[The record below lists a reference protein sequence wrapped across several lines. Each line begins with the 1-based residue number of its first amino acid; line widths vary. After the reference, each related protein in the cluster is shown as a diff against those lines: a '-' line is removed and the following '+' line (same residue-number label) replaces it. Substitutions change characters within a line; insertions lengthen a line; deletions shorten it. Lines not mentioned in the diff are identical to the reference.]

1 MLPEHVPDLSTFSE
15 AGDRNVNGVTPGTK
29 ETPVTDVTG
38 NQGQAEVDLSAA
50 DEQVLREPTERAP
63 AVDVL
68 GVSQRLGP
76 AAG

>member
-1 MLPEHVPDLSTFSE
+1 M
-15 AGDRNVNGVTPGTK
+15 
-29 ETPVTDVTG
+29 TDVTG

-50 DEQVLREPTERAP
+50 DEQVLRELTERAP

-76 AAG
+76 AAGVGRAGREPANWGCWRSVAATAGCFRRGT

>member
-1 MLPEHVPDLSTFSE
+1 M
-15 AGDRNVNGVTPGTK
+15 
-29 ETPVTDVTG
+29 TDVTG

-50 DEQVLREPTERAP
+50 DEQVLRELTERAP